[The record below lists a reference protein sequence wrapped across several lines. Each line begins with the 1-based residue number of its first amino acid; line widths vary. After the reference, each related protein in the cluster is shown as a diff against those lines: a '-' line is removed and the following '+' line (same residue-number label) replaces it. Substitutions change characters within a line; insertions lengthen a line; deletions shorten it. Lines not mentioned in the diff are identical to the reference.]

1 MLKSQKQ
8 ITEDQALN
16 RLANLC
22 SASEHCEQE
31 MAEKCAKW
39 GLPAQAAARIVGRLV
54 KEGFVSDARFAPLF
68 VRDKV
73 RFSGWGPVKVR
84 MQLKMKGI
92 DDNLADDAIAAFPAD
107 EWHSILLRA
116 LKSKLRTA
124 SAPASDEQDGLAYG
138 SKLYA
143 SLVRF
148 ALQRGFEYDE
158 VRRAIAELN

>member
-1 MLKSQKQ
+1 MFKSKKQ
-8 ITEDQALN
+8 MTEEQALT

-22 SASEHCEQE
+22 SASEHCESE
-31 MAEKCAKW
+31 MADKCTAW
-39 GLPAQAAARIVGRLV
+39 GLSPEATARVVGRLV
-54 KEGFVSDARFAPLF
+54 KEGFVSDERFAPLF
-68 VRDKV
+68 VRDKA

-84 MQLKMKGI
+84 VQLKAKGV
-92 DDNLADDAIAAFPAD
+92 DDNVADDAIAAFPTD
-107 EWHSILLRA
+107 EWHAILLRA

-124 SAPASDEQDGLAYG
+124 SAPADEHDVGLAYG
-138 SKLYA
+138 TKLYA